1 MPRRI
6 LRIAV
11 VAVVAAAFAAC
22 SNPMAPTQKIPTQL
36 RGDWVNPNGDW
47 VNPNGDWVNPNG

>member
-22 SNPMAPTQKIPTQL
+22 SNPLGPSKKLPNGI
-36 RGDWVNPNGDW
+36 RGDLVNPNGDL
-47 VNPNGDWVNPNG
+47 VNPNG

>member
-1 MPRRI
+1 MENHTMSRRI

-22 SNPMAPTQKIPTQL
+22 STPLAPTSKLPNGI
-36 RGDWVNPNGDW
+36 RGDLISPNGDLIS
-47 VNPNGDWVNPNG
+47 PNG

>member
-22 SNPMAPTQKIPTQL
+22 SNPLGPSRKLPTQARPDLI
-36 RGDWVNPNGDW
+36 NPNGDLI
-47 VNPNGDWVNPNG
+47 NPNGDLINPNG